1 MMNQP
6 VKVIIVEDDLEL
18 RESLVDYL
26 SMTGFDVEGVG
37 CGIDFYNILK
47 NRKFDVA
54 IIDIG
59 LPDQSG
65 YVLAEY
71 ARRNTGMGLIIVSAN
86 DTIDSRISSYES
98 GSDLF
103 LAKPLICRELAAA
116 IISIAS
122 RKTETGAS
130 GKVSVVA
137 AGWVLERVQWRLV
150 SPKGVATSLT
160 VKELQL
166 LDILTSLPGEVIPR
180 EKLLQQLYT
189 ESSEYN
195 NRALDNLVR
204 RLRRKIEEQTG
215 TEPPITTAY
224 AKGYSFNA
232 AISQS

>member
-1 MMNQP
+1 MRQQP

-26 SMTGFDVEGVG
+26 GMTGFDIEGVG
-37 CGIDFYNILK
+37 CGIDFYSSLR
-47 NRKFDVA
+47 NRKYDVA

-71 ARRNTGMGLIIVSAN
+71 ARQNTEMGLIIVSAN
-86 DTIDSRISSYES
+86 DTIDSRITSYQS

-116 IISIAS
+116 INSIAS
-122 RKTETGAS
+122 RKVKTN
-130 GKVSVVA
+130 VSVHEPIVP
-137 AGWVLERVQWRLV
+137 AGWLLERIQWRLI
-150 SPKGVATSLT
+150 SPDGVTVPLT
-160 VKELQL
+160 AKELQL

-180 EKLLQQLYT
+180 EQLLQQLYA
-189 ESSEYN
+189 ESSELN

-215 TEPPITTAY
+215 EAPPITTAY

-232 AISQS
+232 AISNT